1 MNMVENPFPFPGLND
16 NDVETSRKN
25 FGSNQV
31 DDNSNP
37 IRDALLDVVREP
49 MFILLMVCA
58 AIYFILGE
66 QTEAWF
72 MTGAILLV
80 SGISFFQDSRSRRAT
95 DALRLYTRRTTD
107 VIRNN
112 QICKV
117 STEEIVIGDYVI
129 VSEGHLV
136 PADGRIVQMN
146 DLSVMESILTG
157 ESFPVNKSLNDPS
170 SQQLFQGTIV
180 LSGQAVM
187 IVNAISKNTVLGKIA
202 VSVDQMKKEKTGL
215 QLQIDRFVFRMAVV
229 GGFFFLLIW
238 GYHFFLYGDIWTS
251 LLQGLTIAMSVLP
264 EEIPVAFSTFM
275 ALGAWRLLKSG
286 IIVKKTQVVESLGAA
301 NILCVDKTGTI
312 TENSMILKLAWV
324 ADANEITD
332 LEKPVDDFAVKQLIE
347 IAMWASEPVP
357 FDPMECS
364 IHQLYSKITNEDKRS
379 EYYMFHEYPLGGT
392 PPAMTHVF
400 KKIMGDN
407 TIVACKGAPEFFLR
421 NADLSTSQK
430 SLLAERLKTLTE
442 DGYRV
447 LGVGFVDKIPD
458 QMPDSQEKFSFNF
471 TGLIAFYDP
480 PKENIRQVIKSLEK
494 AGIQLKIVTGD
505 IPETAVAIARQAG
518 MSHADKMIHAEDFRK
533 MSDAE
538 MRIAANENFIFTR
551 MYPDLKLQ
559 LIHILKESGNTV
571 GMTGDGVNDG
581 PALKAADIG
590 IAMGKRGTEIA
601 RDAASIILTDDDFGK
616 MTEAVEMGRKIY
628 INLKKAIRYIIS
640 IHIPII
646 LTVAIPLFFGWEY
659 LTLFTPVH
667 IIFFELIMGPT
678 CSIVYENEPIEKNIM
693 LKPPRFVTSDFLN
706 TNELMISVLQGLM
719 ITAGVLIVYRLAIF
733 SGYGEDQVRTMLFL
747 TLITS
752 NILLTLVNRSFYY
765 SVIDSLKY
773 RNPLLPIIILITILL
788 TAVII
793 LFPSVAAFFKLCPLT
808 LKQVGICSFIA
819 MISVFWFELY
829 KYYKRIHS
837 GFEKENIHATA

>member
-1 MNMVENPFPFPGLND
+1 MSENPFPFSGLSD
-16 NDVETSRKN
+16 SEVDTSRKN
-25 FGSNQV
+25 FGINQV
-31 DDNSNP
+31 EDNSHP
-37 IRDALLDVVREP
+37 IIDALLDVVKEP

-80 SGISFFQDSRSRRAT
+80 SGISFFQESRSRKAT
-95 DALRLYTRRTTD
+95 DALRQYTRRSTD

-112 QICKV
+112 QVCKV
-117 STEEIVIGDYVI
+117 PTEEIVIGDYVV

-136 PADGRIVQMN
+136 PADGRIIQMN

-157 ESFPVNKSLNDPS
+157 ESFPVSKSMDDPS
-170 SQQLFQGTIV
+170 NQQLFQGTII

-202 VSVDQMKKEKTGL
+202 VSVDQMKKEKTAL

-238 GYHFFLYGDIWTS
+238 GYHFYLYGDIWAS

-301 NILCVDKTGTI
+301 NVICVDKTGTI
-312 TENSMILKLAWV
+312 TQNSMTLKFGWV
-324 ADANEITD
+324 IDTNEIID
-332 LEKPVDDFAVKQLIE
+332 LEKPVYDLSVRQLIE
-347 IAMWASEPVP
+347 TAMWASEPVP
-357 FDPMECS
+357 FDPMERS
-364 IHQLYSKITNEDKRS
+364 IHQLYSKISEEDKRP
-379 EYYMFHEYPLGGT
+379 EYYLHHEYPLGGT

-400 KKIMGDN
+400 KKIKGDKM
-407 TIVACKGAPEFFLR
+407 IIACKGAPEFFTR
-421 NADLSTSQK
+421 DANLSSNQK
-430 SLLAERLKTLTE
+430 VSVAERLKSLTE

-447 LGVGFVDKIPD
+447 LGVGYIDKIPGEL
-458 QMPDSQEKFSFNF
+458 PDAPEKFSFNF
-471 TGLIAFYDP
+471 AGLIAFYDP
-480 PKENIRQVIKSLEK
+480 PKENIREVIQTLER

-505 IPETAVAIARQAG
+505 IPETAVAIAQQAG
-518 MSHADKMIHAEDFRK
+518 MSHTDKLIHADEFRK
-533 MSDAE
+533 MNAAE
-538 MRIAANENFIFTR
+538 MTIAANENFIFTR
-551 MYPDLKLQ
+551 MYPDLKLK
-559 LIHILKESGNTV
+559 LIRVLKESGNTV

-616 MTEAVEMGRKIY
+616 MTVAVEMGRKIY

-646 LTVAIPLFFGWEY
+646 LTVAIPLFLGWEY

-693 LKPPRFVTSDFLN
+693 QKPPRFITSDFLN

-719 ITAGVLIVYRLAIF
+719 ITAGVLIMYRLAIF
-733 SGYGEDQVRTMLFL
+733 NGSGEDEVRTMLFL

-765 SVIDSLKY
+765 SVFDVLKY
-773 RNPLLPIIILITILL
+773 KNPLLPIIILITILL
-788 TAVII
+788 TAAII
-793 LFPSVAAFFKLCPLT
+793 FIPSVAAFFKLCPIT
-808 LKQVGICSFIA
+808 AEQAGICFFISF
-819 MISVFWFELY
+819 ISVFWFEIY

-837 GFEKENIHATA
+837 GFEKENIHAAA